1 MPELLDKTILLLRS
15 YSIDIE
21 RLNEE
26 TDLDLISKIHRNI
39 ALLME
44 LDTSIIPHED
54 INTLYDFILLY
65 NNHYPNQPSQY
76 LSYSIFNR
84 FQ

>member
-26 TDLDLISKIHRNI
+26 TDLDLIITILFLSK
-39 ALLME
+39 MVKF
-44 LDTSIIPHED
+44 
-54 INTLYDFILLY
+54 YFIL
-65 NNHYPNQPSQY
+65 NNRKIIC
-76 LSYSIFNR
+76 LIFLLRKFSVNYK
-84 FQ
+84 